1 MDKNIPGTFS
11 SDAEVNDFCN
21 DLITSVRQMKEK
33 KVCRTTVVI
42 PIIETRNKTG
52 LTQEKFAKMLG
63 VSVKTLSAWEQ
74 GVRTPSGAART
85 QITVTSFAPR
95 SFKNSTAASAVLPV
109 ASIGSKTK
117 TLVFSRSLGTLQ

>member
-1 MDKNIPGTFS
+1 MDKNFPGTFS

-85 QITVTSFAPR
+85 LLKIADKISG
-95 SFKNSTAASAVLPV
+95 NSKRGGFFMKVHNALIKKSWRDFLCRRLRTD
-109 ASIGSKTK
+109 
-117 TLVFSRSLGTLQ
+117 R

>member
-63 VSVKTLSAWEQ
+63 VSVKTLCAWEQ

-85 QITVTSFAPR
+85 LLKIADKYPEIVSE
-95 SFKNSTAASAVLPV
+95 AASL
-109 ASIGSKTK
+109 
-117 TLVFSRSLGTLQ
+117 

>member
-1 MDKNIPGTFS
+1 MDKNFPGTFS
-11 SDAEVNDFCN
+11 SDDFCN

-85 QITVTSFAPR
+85 LLKIADKYPEIVSE
-95 SFKNSTAASAVLPV
+95 AASL
-109 ASIGSKTK
+109 
-117 TLVFSRSLGTLQ
+117 

>member
-1 MDKNIPGTFS
+1 MDKNFPGTFS

-52 LTQEKFAKMLG
+52 LT
-63 VSVKTLSAWEQ
+63 
-74 GVRTPSGAART
+74 
-85 QITVTSFAPR
+85 
-95 SFKNSTAASAVLPV
+95 
-109 ASIGSKTK
+109 
-117 TLVFSRSLGTLQ
+117 